1 MMEHLRRYRI
11 SISIVFFLLYFYWGF
26 REYSIVEPLA
36 TPDYWLPIV
45 IVFSL
50 WLFLLVDMIRTKIY
64 HKTFWIASM
73 FLLPWLAPVFYLF
86 QRKKLE
92 HLRENRFQNS

>member
-1 MMEHLRRYRI
+1 MEQLRQYRI
-11 SISIVFFLLYFYWGF
+11 PISILFFLLQFYWGF
-26 REYSIVEPLA
+26 MERTIFEPVPTLNF
-36 TPDYWLPIV
+36 WLPLV
-45 IVFSL
+45 LLFSL
-50 WLFLLVDMIRTKIY
+50 WFFLLVDMIRTRIY